1 MSSESNPQAIAI
13 DPPVA
18 PWGKRNPFPAPLL
31 LNTKLN
37 KEGTHR
43 DCRHLEISLEGSD
56 FSYESGDAAATI
68 PRNDPDLVDDILAL
82 LSFEADAT
90 VILKGG
96 ETLPLREA
104 LMENFDICTINKNS
118 IKKWSAFSTHADIH
132 AALED
137 EEKMSAILDSRHI
150 IDLLVDFPADFKT
163 PEEFASILRKLQ
175 PRLYSIASS
184 PTAHGDALHLTV
196 AKVEYETLG
205 RQRKGVCSTFLC
217 DRLQVGETVRLF
229 LQNAKHFK
237 LPEDKSTDIIM
248 VGPGTGIAPF
258 RSFLYERKA
267 TGSTGRHWLF
277 FGNPHEATDY
287 FYQEEFE
294 ALQEEGILN
303 RLDLAWSRDQD
314 FKIYVQDKI
323 NEAAEELW
331 NWIDSGAHL
340 YVCGDAVYMAGDV
353 DKALHKSIEDHG
365 GKSEEEAIEYVKQMK
380 ADKRYQRDVY

>member
-1 MSSESNPQAIAI
+1 MTSQPGSQANEQTT
-13 DPPVA
+13 PET

-31 LNTKLN
+31 VNVKLN

-43 DCRHLEISLEGSD
+43 DCRHLELSLDGSGY
-56 FSYESGDAAATI
+56 SYEAGDAAATF
-68 PRNDPDLVDDILAL
+68 PKNDPDLIDEILGEL
-82 LSFEADAT
+82 PFDADSE
-90 VILKGG
+90 VELKGG
-96 ETLPLREA
+96 ETVPLREA
-104 LMENFDICTINKNS
+104 LLEKFDICTINKNS
-118 IKKWSAFSTHADIH
+118 IKKWSAFSSHPDIH

-137 EEKMSAILDSRHI
+137 DEKMAAILENRQI
-150 IDLLVDFPADFKT
+150 IDLILEFSADFKT
-163 PEEFASILRKLQ
+163 PEDLTGLLRKLQ

-184 PTAHGDALHLTV
+184 PMAHPGELHLTV
-196 AKVEYETLG
+196 AKVEYET
-205 RQRKGVCSTFLC
+205 RDRKRKGVCSTFLC
-217 DRLQVGETVRLF
+217 DRLSVGENVRLF
-229 LQNAKHFK
+229 LQTAKHFK
-237 LPEDKSTDIIM
+237 LPEDTSTDIIM

-258 RSFLYERKA
+258 RSFLNERKA
-267 TGSTGRHWLF
+267 AGGSGRNWLF

-294 ALQEEGILN
+294 SLLEEGILN

-323 NEAAEELW
+323 SEASEELW
-331 NWIDSGAHL
+331 NWISSGAHL

-365 GKSEEEAIEYVKQMK
+365 GRTEDEAIEYVKQMK